1 MSSQLEYENL
11 GTAIEDNDDEDDN
24 NDEDEMVTPIPVD
37 IRASVIDTIRLVSRR
52 ADDYL
57 FVGNDDEEDAATKGI
72 EALKLN
78 DSPSRRAASP
88 SNNILERSFSDAHGI
103 DTSLDKQIE
112 SVVLG
117 NFRAPTPS
125 DGDGADGGGD
135 GSHVVKKWS
144 RRTHN
149 GAVTALECLQI
160 RTSRIQLVR
169 TDLYASSI

>member
-1 MSSQLEYENL
+1 M
-11 GTAIEDNDDEDDN
+11 
-24 NDEDEMVTPIPVD
+24 D

-57 FVGNDDEEDAATKGI
+57 FVGDDDEEDAATNGI

-88 SNNILERSFSDAHGI
+88 SNNMLERSFSDAHGI

-125 DGDGADGGGD
+125 DGDGADG
-135 GSHVVKKWS
+135 SHVVKKWS

-149 GAVTALECLQI
+149 GAVTALECFADSNVAYS
-160 RTSRIQLVR
+160 TGSDGFVRII
-169 TDLYASSI
+169 DM